1 MQTETQKPQ
10 NQKYNENGPKHV
22 NLILLLGHSFAA
34 WWCVVQDCAVTI
46 LQMLMFPSVC
56 AVLLLAGVAD
66 HSQIRDCHVTVFSG
80 VFIHIV
86 FFHLRLRVFLHPVG
100 CGI

>member
-1 MQTETQKPQ
+1 MAQSMSTSSCYWAIRLQH
-10 NQKYNENGPKHV
+10 G
-22 NLILLLGHSFAA
+22 GA
-34 WWCVVQDCAVTI
+34 WFKTAPSKFCRRSC
-46 LQMLMFPSVC
+46 FPSVC